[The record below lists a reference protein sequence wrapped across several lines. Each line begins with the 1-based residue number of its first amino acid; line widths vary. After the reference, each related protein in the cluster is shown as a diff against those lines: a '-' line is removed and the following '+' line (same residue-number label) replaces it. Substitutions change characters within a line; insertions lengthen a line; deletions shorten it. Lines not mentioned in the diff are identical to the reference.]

1 MRRGRGEKGEKARQD
16 QEDFNGIE
24 SKKLSFSKAFELNMS
39 YFLLVYQA
47 FHFFDKCLALFNDF
61 PDLIRIEFYKWSII
75 SLLPVIKQPVVVLP
89 PGDLNLVGPNIIPV
103 ER

>member
-1 MRRGRGEKGEKARQD
+1 VRRGRGEKGEKARQD

-89 PGDLNLVGPNIIPV
+89 QVTSILLVRI
-103 ER
+103 